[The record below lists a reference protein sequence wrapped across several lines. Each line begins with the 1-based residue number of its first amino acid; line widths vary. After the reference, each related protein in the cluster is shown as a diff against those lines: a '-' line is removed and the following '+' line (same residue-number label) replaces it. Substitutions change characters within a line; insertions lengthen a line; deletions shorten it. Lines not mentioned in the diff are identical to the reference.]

1 MSAAENPPS
10 RRWLLGTRIGFLVF
24 GRTSHTSSPTCTT
37 DFPASDGFRNR
48 MRDLSR
54 PFASTANIP
63 VNGSASGFVVVTRS
77 ERTTS
82 GQASFTCSAR
92 RSSAAGSSA
101 RDAEAKTRGRKRIL
115 LRKIRGSPLNMPESL
130 HRVQPRRAA
139 CGPPC
144 GNEKRKRHHHEP
156 ESVRE
161 WNEVHVQEVLVRAA
175 RWRRQHDA
183 RRVQPYAEEQRHD
196 RADERAA
203 EAEEHALEEEER
215 PDLPTFH
222 ADREERSDLAR
233 PFEHRH
239 RHCV

>member
-63 VNGSASGFVVVTRS
+63 VNGAAPGFVVVTRS
-77 ERTTS
+77 VMTTS
-82 GQASFTCSAR
+82 GQASFTRSAR

-101 RDAEAKTRGRKRIL
+101 AAERERRRML
-115 LRKIRGSPLNMPESL
+115 LRKGRGARLHMPQRL
-130 HRVQPRRAA
+130 HRIQPRRTAG
-139 CGPPC
+139 GPPC
-144 GNEKRKRHHHEP
+144 GNEKRQRHHHEP
-156 ESVRE
+156 EPVGER
-161 WNEVHVQEVLVRAA
+161 NEVHVQEVPVRATG
-175 RWRRQHDA
+175 WRRQHDA

-203 EAEEHALEEEER
+203 EAEEHALEKEER
-215 PDLPTFH
+215 PNLPALH

-233 PFEHRH
+233 PFE
-239 RHCV
+239 